1 MVEILLESNAFVNVR
16 NKNGM
21 TPLHLAAR
29 KGYNNMVRRLVTE
42 HSALLDAN
50 TLVRQRIDNFFLTK
64 NNLLIRRY
72 VNQQTKQTP
81 LHLAAEAGQLA
92 VCETLLGLKAD
103 ALAIDNVSGIL
114 CFFLFLKK
122 FFIMIV
128 IFLFI
133 K

>member
-1 MVEILLESNAFVNVR
+1 
-16 NKNGM
+16 M
-21 TPLHLAAR
+21 T
-29 KGYNNMVRRLVTE
+29 K
-42 HSALLDAN
+42 
-50 TLVRQRIDNFFLTK
+50 K

-114 CFFLFLKK
+114 CFF
-122 FFIMIV
+122 FIFEK
-128 IFLFI
+128 IFHNDCDFSFYQI
-133 K
+133 AFTNTTTFSR

>member
-1 MVEILLESNAFVNVR
+1 M
-16 NKNGM
+16 
-21 TPLHLAAR
+21 
-29 KGYNNMVRRLVTE
+29 
-42 HSALLDAN
+42 
-50 TLVRQRIDNFFLTK
+50 
-64 NNLLIRRY
+64 IRRY

>member
-114 CFFLFLKK
+114 CFFFY
-122 FFIMIV
+122 F
-128 IFLFI
+128 
-133 K
+133 